1 MGVEVEHHGR
11 FNDIRIHGTAGSLI
25 ASSKNYTINLYS
37 GEDDHPEIIQL
48 ERESSFKKEM
58 KHFLSCIDN
67 NTEPKTSGIEER
79 NSLAVIEAG
88 YRSMREDQA
97 VKVEMREN

>member
-1 MGVEVEHHGR
+1 MNR
-11 FNDIRIHGTAGSLI
+11 FNDIRIHGTGGSLV
-25 ASSKNYTINLYS
+25 ASTKNYAIDLYS
-37 GEDDHPEIIQL
+37 GGDDQPEIIKL
-48 ERESSFKKEM
+48 ERESSFRKEM
-58 KHFLSCIDN
+58 KHFLSCINN
-67 NTEPKTSGIEER
+67 NTEPKTSGVEER